1 MLLLLVTDPL
11 LYPRHR
17 SCGPHKT
24 HVPASHEN
32 TSFST
37 YELWS
42 EDHVHFV
49 PQTEP
54 SDLGGALLGALR
66 ALRALPGLGRVDPE
80 ARGGAAARSAH
91 HGG

>member
-1 MLLLLVTDPL
+1 MLLLLITDPL
-11 LYPRHR
+11 LYPRHT

-24 HVPASHEN
+24 HVLASHGN

-37 YELWS
+37 CELWS

-49 PQTEP
+49 PQNEP
-54 SDLGGALLGALR
+54 SDLGGALLG